1 MERDGAIRTVPS
13 FYFRFYFRGDFFQ
26 MVFERK
32 DIDKKYKWDLSV
44 IYADEAAFNADYALA
59 SEKVQAF
66 RKHEATM
73 TKGAQELYAALS
85 DMSEVEALI
94 EKLWHFASLNFAVDT
109 SNNAFQ
115 ALNTKVRNLAVQAGE
130 ASWFVSP
137 YILKLDESTVEAWLK
152 ECPALETYRRMLTK
166 ILCEKTHTLS
176 DECEMLMSKMQDAL
190 GSHSGIR
197 SIFTNSDLRFGKIKG
212 EDGKM
217 VELTDTNYVA
227 HLMSGDRRV
236 RQAAFRCIYKTY
248 EQFGNTFANLYE
260 GRVKEATT
268 NAKIRNFDSS
278 ITASTF
284 RDEVTP
290 VIYNSLI
297 DAVHDGLPTLY
308 EYYRLK
314 KEVLGL
320 PALHL
325 YDIYAPL
332 IGELDSDYTYEE
344 AVEEVL
350 KTVEIFGDEYASN
363 LRAGLTEKGWV
374 DVFPCRG
381 KRGGAFS
388 SGGPGTEP
396 YILLNYKNK
405 LDDVSTLAHEAG
417 HSMHTWF
424 STHYNE
430 PHNSG
435 YTIFVAE
442 VASTV
447 NELLMAHRKL
457 AECKSD
463 DEKLYILNQLMET
476 YKGTLFR
483 QTMFAEFERD
493 MHAFCEKGV
502 PLTAEAIN
510 KHYYSLVKRYFGP
523 DVVCDKQIAYEW
535 MRIPHFYTC
544 FYVYKYAT
552 CISAAS
558 AIVKRIE
565 TEGEAYISKYIDFL
579 KCGDS
584 KSPLDSL
591 LVAGIDMTDP
601 SVVRSAIED
610 FSATVKQFREIYRS
624 RKA

>member
-1 MERDGAIRTVPS
+1 MIR
-13 FYFRFYFRGDFFQ
+13 
-26 MVFERK
+26 ERK
-32 DIDKKYKWDLSV
+32 DIEAKYKWDLSV
-44 IYADEAAFNADYALA
+44 IYKDEAAFEADYALA
-59 SEKVQAF
+59 QEKIEAF
-66 RKHEATM
+66 KKHESTM
-73 TKGAQELYAALS
+73 TASAEELYATLA
-85 DMSEVEALI
+85 DMTAVESII
-94 EKLWHFASLNFAVDT
+94 EKLWEYASLNFSVDT
-109 SNNAFQ
+109 ANNAFQ
-115 ALNTKVRNLAVQAGE
+115 ALNTKVRNLALAAGE
-130 ASWFVSP
+130 ASWFVGP
-137 YILKLDESTVEAWLK
+137 YLLKLEQSTVDEWLR
-152 ECPALETYRRMLTK
+152 ECPKLETFRRM
-166 ILCEKTHTLS
+166 IEKTMREKAHTLS
-176 DECEMLMSKMQDAL
+176 DECEMLMSKVQDAF
-190 GSHSGIR
+190 GSHTGIR
-197 SIFTNSDLRFGKIKG
+197 SIFTNSDLRFGKIRD
-212 EDGKM
+212 ESGKM
-217 VELTDTNYVA
+217 VELTDTNYVMY
-227 HLMSGDRRV
+227 LMSSDRRV
-236 RQAAFRCIYKTY
+236 RMAAFRCLYKTY
-248 EQFGNTFANLYE
+248 EQFGNTFATLYE
-260 GRVKEATT
+260 ARVKEATT
-268 NAKIRNFDSS
+268 KAKVRNFADS

-284 RDEVTP
+284 NDEVTP
-290 VIYNSLI
+290 EIYNNLI
-297 DAVHDGLPTLY
+297 SAVHEGLPTLY
-308 EYYRLK
+308 EYYKLK
-314 KEVLGL
+314 KEVLGVGN
-320 PALHL
+320 LHL

-350 KTVEIFGDEYASN
+350 KTVEVFGEEYAKN
-363 LRAGLTEKGWV
+363 LRAGLCEKGWV

-396 YILLNYKNK
+396 YILLNFTNK
-405 LDDVSTLAHEAG
+405 FDDVSTLAHEAG

-457 AECKSD
+457 EECKSD
-463 DEKLYILNQLMET
+463 EEKLYILNQLMET

-493 MHAFCEKGV
+493 MHAMCEKGI
-502 PLTAEAIN
+502 PLTADTIN
-510 KHYYSLVKRYFGP
+510 KYYYDLVKLYFGS
-523 DVVCDKQIAYEW
+523 DVCCDKQIAYEW

-565 TEGEAYISKYIDFL
+565 TEGEAYINQYIDFL

-591 LVAGIDMTDP
+591 LVAGIDMRKP
-601 SVVRSAIED
+601 EVVKSAIDD
-610 FSATVKQFREIYRS
+610 FAATVKQFREIYG
-624 RKA
+624 KKGN